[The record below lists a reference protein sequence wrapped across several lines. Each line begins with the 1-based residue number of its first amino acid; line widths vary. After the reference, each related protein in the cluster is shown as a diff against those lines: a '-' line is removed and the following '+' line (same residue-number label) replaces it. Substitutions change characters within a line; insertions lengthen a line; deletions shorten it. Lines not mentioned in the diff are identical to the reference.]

1 MGTPRFVPA
10 RIFANPRDFGRNSL
24 AELVVDSDLS
34 PVEAAWAWYQ
44 HRACLMVFDRLFYRG
59 LTMNDFARGM
69 GADLAWTTRKLHGQ
83 TPVSLGD
90 LLEWS
95 IHLGVSIFPADEAVT
110 DLLVPGGALLPGR
123 ECVGNR

>member
-24 AELVVDSDLS
+24 AEPVVDSDLS

-59 LTMNDFARGM
+59 LSVSDFARGM

-95 IHLGVSIFPADEAVT
+95 MHLGLPVLSPVESVD
-110 DLLVPGGALLPGR
+110 DLLIPGGVA
-123 ECVGNR
+123 

>member
-10 RIFANPRDFGRNSL
+10 RLFADSRDFGRNSL
-24 AELVVDSDLS
+24 AEPETPSVLP

-44 HRACLMVFDRLFYRG
+44 HRACLIVFDQLYYRG
-59 LTMNDFARGM
+59 LSVGDFALGHD
-69 GADLAWTTRKLHGQ
+69 ADAAWLTRKLHGQ

-95 IHLGVSIFPADEAVT
+95 MLLGVPVLPSVGSVA
-110 DLLVPGGALLPGR
+110 DLLVPEGDS
-123 ECVGNR
+123 